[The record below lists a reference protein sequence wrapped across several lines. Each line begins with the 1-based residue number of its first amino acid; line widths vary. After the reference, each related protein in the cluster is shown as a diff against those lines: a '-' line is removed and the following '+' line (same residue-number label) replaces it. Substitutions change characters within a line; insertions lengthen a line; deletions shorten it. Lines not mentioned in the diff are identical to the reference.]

1 MCSRSSHIVLKNLIV
16 MVCLASFSHL
26 YVRPNNPERR
36 MLAKYSLE
44 GPKLEFDPSRGI
56 VSTHPSHDLSFVW
69 DTMTTLDKKMCPTW
83 SARGAEWR

>member
-1 MCSRSSHIVLKNLIV
+1 
-16 MVCLASFSHL
+16 
-26 YVRPNNPERR
+26 